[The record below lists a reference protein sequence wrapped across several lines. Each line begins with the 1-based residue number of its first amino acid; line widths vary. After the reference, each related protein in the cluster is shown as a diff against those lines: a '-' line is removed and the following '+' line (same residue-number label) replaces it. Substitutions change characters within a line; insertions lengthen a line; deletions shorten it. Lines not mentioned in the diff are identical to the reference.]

1 MDKETLN
8 RRLEMYWTISWF
20 IMDACWM
27 FGHPMLAVVP
37 ASVAIACAEYNITRM
52 TKGIDT
58 VVAFANACWLMMN
71 VSWMLQD
78 VWPTGFTNDI
88 LSYMKGVFLV
98 AGTICIL
105 LVGWKRK
112 DALWY
117 FRRFKMK

>member
-1 MDKETLN
+1 
-8 RRLEMYWTISWF
+8 
-20 IMDACWM
+20 
-27 FGHPMLAVVP
+27 MLAVVP